1 MLYGQNFPASA
12 AAPKPTGFID
22 DLLQDPAFLAKIQ
35 QEQGGSPM
43 AAPMA
48 PMAPQAPMAGPN
60 LQLNPDGTAPALP
73 GIEQAMLDD
82 SFESQAV
89 SEMPAAPPEKK
100 LGLFGRINAKPGGS
114 KALLAFGE
122 RMLSSPDFF
131 SGLGKGALAFQNVI
145 DEETEKQKPKVEY
158 LANGAFQ
165 LTTDPVTGER
175 RIERTPVADFNQ
187 GMAREKLDTQEKV
200 GRYRVDASVN
210 IAAGNNATRLEAAR
224 MQIEADAA
232 AAAKAQ
238 DWDSTKFYAE
248 QENKL
253 KIAEIQQTANNSGGK
268 ASAGVLRD
276 YDAQRKRSLTLSQT
290 GSEIVKTINRIESGE
305 LPLNFLKGLEYR
317 GRAIVGAGN
326 DQSTNYQ
333 ELIALMNKMTLSITQ
348 SSVGVQTNFD
358 YEKAQ
363 LQGALSNNDAKGV
376 TKALQRMQQIF
387 IEEKALADE
396 MATEYENSFN
406 IGGGSQ
412 AAPAPQRRPTQSI
425 REKYGLE

>member
-73 GIEQAMLDD
+73 GIEQAMMDD
-82 SFESQAV
+82 SFESKAI

-114 KALLAFGE
+114 RALLTLGANL
-122 RMLSSPDFF
+122 LSSPDFF

-276 YDAQRKRSLTLSQT
+276 Y
-290 GSEIVKTINRIESGE
+290 EI
-305 LPLNFLKGLEYR
+305 
-317 GRAIVGAGN
+317 GRAHV
-326 DQSTNYQ
+326 
-333 ELIALMNKMTLSITQ
+333 
-348 SSVGVQTNFD
+348 
-358 YEKAQ
+358 
-363 LQGALSNNDAKGV
+363 
-376 TKALQRMQQIF
+376 
-387 IEEKALADE
+387 
-396 MATEYENSFN
+396 
-406 IGGGSQ
+406 
-412 AAPAPQRRPTQSI
+412 
-425 REKYGLE
+425 

>member
-1 MLYGQNFPASA
+1 MLYGQAFPASP

-22 DLLQDPAFLAKIQ
+22 DLLQDPAFIAKLQ

-43 AAPMA
+43 AA

-60 LQLNPDGTAPALP
+60 LQLNPDGTAPAMP

-82 SFESQAV
+82 SFESKAI

-114 KALLAFGE
+114 RALLTLGANL
-122 RMLSSPDFF
+122 LSSPDFF

-175 RIERTPVADFNQ
+175 RIERTPVADYEQTNLTN
-187 GMAREKLDTQEKV
+187 RLETQEKV
-200 GRYRVDASVN
+200 GRYRADASVN
-210 IAAGNNATRLEAAR
+210 IATGNNATRLETTR
-224 MQIEADAA
+224 MQLEADEA

-238 DWDSTKFYAE
+238 DWDATKFYAE
-248 QENKL
+248 QATKL
-253 KIAEIQQTANNSGGK
+253 KIAEIQQSSTASGGK
-268 ASAGVLRD
+268 PSAGVLRD

-290 GSEIVKTINRIESGE
+290 NTEIAKTLNRIETGE

-317 GRAIVGAGN
+317 GRAIIGAGSSE
-326 DQSTNYQ
+326 STNYQ
-333 ELIALMNKMTLSITQ
+333 ELVALMNKMTLAITQ

-376 TKALQRMQQIF
+376 TQALQRMRQIF

-406 IGGGSQ
+406 IGGSQ
-412 AAPAPQRRPTQSI
+412 AAPAPQKRATQSI